1 MKNRLKALI
10 ALICVVAV
18 ALGGVAGY
26 KIFHEPTLEEL
37 YQEAEG
43 SLMHAFT
50 GTALRDVEMDTVEE
64 EDRFVIHLHFTEEMF
79 ANTGEEEWESI
90 VDSLLDAS
98 EAWRK
103 VLDKEGNVKKLE
115 FRVGTPDEMHVYL
128 KIVDGEV
135 IINEF

>member
-43 SLMHAFT
+43 SLVHAFM
-50 GTALRDVEMDTVEE
+50 GTALRDVKMETEE
-64 EDRFVIHLHFTEEMF
+64 LEDRFAIHLHFTEDMF
-79 ANTGEEEWESI
+79 AATTEEEWNEI
-90 VDSLLDAS
+90 VDSLLVAS

-103 VLDKEGNVKKLE
+103 VLDKEGNLKKLE
-115 FRVGTPDEMHVYL
+115 FRVGTPDEEHIYL

-135 IINEF
+135 IMNEF